1 MISFNRGYSPDDEN
15 EELAKKLQKMLD
27 KALEE
32 EIDDILDISIESL
45 QNDDDD
51 DDLIELSTLI
61 DLVYEKLFV
70 ENNKK
75 ITITIDKNP
84 NNSLNLTVNDL
95 Q

>member
-45 QNDDDD
+45 QDDDD

>member
-27 KALEE
+27 KALQE
-32 EIDDILDISIESL
+32 EIDDIVDISIEAL
-45 QNDDDD
+45 QDDN

>member
-32 EIDDILDISIESL
+32 EIDNIVDISMESL
-45 QNDDDD
+45 QDDDD

-75 ITITIDKNP
+75 MTITIDKNP

>member
-32 EIDDILDISIESL
+32 EIDDIVDISIESL
-45 QNDDDD
+45 QNDDD

>member
-27 KALEE
+27 KALEQ
-32 EIDDILDISIESL
+32 EIDDIADLSIENL
-45 QNDDDD
+45 QYDEDD

-70 ENNKK
+70 KNHNK
-75 ITITIDKNP
+75 ITITITKNP
-84 NNSLNLTVNDL
+84 NNSLDL
-95 Q
+95 NIDDIK

>member
-32 EIDDILDISIESL
+32 EIDDIVDISIESL
-45 QNDDDD
+45 QNDD

>member
-15 EELAKKLQKMLD
+15 EKLAKKLQKMLD

-32 EIDDILDISIESL
+32 EIDDIVDISIESL
-45 QNDDDD
+45 QDDD

>member
-27 KALEE
+27 KALEQ
-32 EIDDILDISIESL
+32 EIDDIADLSIEDL
-45 QNDDDD
+45 QYDDND

-70 ENNKK
+70 KNHNK
-75 ITITIDKNP
+75 ITITITKNP
-84 NNSLNLTVNDL
+84 NNSLDL
-95 Q
+95 NIDDIK

>member
-27 KALEE
+27 KALEQ
-32 EIDDILDISIESL
+32 EIDDITDLSIENL
-45 QNDDDD
+45 QYDEDD

-70 ENNKK
+70 KNHNK
-75 ITITIDKNP
+75 ITITITKNP
-84 NNSLNLTVNDL
+84 NNSLDL
-95 Q
+95 NIDDIK

>member
-27 KALEE
+27 KALQE
-32 EIDDILDISIESL
+32 EIDDIVDISIEAL
-45 QNDDDD
+45 QDDND